1 MELRNRIPVLIRYLV
16 IVIMTWLIMPG
27 IAAGQ
32 YRVGGTIVDAHDG
45 SPLSGATVVLTHK
58 STSPPKAV
66 VSLREGQFGFDGVA
80 AGEYELSVKFLG
92 YEELRKGVKVDTGEV
107 RLGRTALRP
116 VSKELDEIDARATM
130 IRQEQRGDTTVF
142 NAAAFK
148 VSPDATTE
156 DLLKKMPGMQVKDG
170 TVKHAGE
177 EIKKVLVD
185 GKEFFSSDPS
195 IALRNIDASLVDKIE
210 VFDKQ
215 SEQSEFTG
223 ISDGNEE
230 RTLNILTKSRF
241 LGGSFGQAYGGAG
254 TDWHYETG
262 FTSNTIHDGNR
273 LSVIAQINDIGQRGL
288 APVSTTTPSSGK
300 YTAALCAIN
309 TSISR
314 NPKLNFDAGFSFN
327 LTKTGNHSNS
337 LQEYLVKDDNE
348 EPRIYESETYSDNNN
363 KDHHLNT
370 RIHWKIDSLNTI
382 DFKPDISWQRN
393 EAYNDNAGQDTRGQD
408 TLRTTSRR
416 SNNSTEKLTLRGSL
430 TINHKFLKPRR
441 TISLRLTYGKSQS
454 DTDTESQNN
463 RSGSETTLSTTG
475 QKSDSDNQSH
485 NASAT
490 LAYTEPLGKRL
501 SLMLSYTPQ
510 LSFSQLDK
518 IVEAD
523 TLMET
528 ASGELS
534 NYRFSPILSNNKESR
549 YITHRPSLTLT
560 YTVPNKMTASI
571 GFGTQKSILDGEQT
585 YPLPIDTRRSFF
597 SFMPDADIRIGNK
610 KARRLRLTYRTSTT
624 APNVALLQDVVDISN
639 IRCYTSGNP
648 DLKQS
653 YTHNIR
659 VSFISNNRD
668 KSRIMFVSSTIRVT
682 NDQIVSASYIADTD
696 SVIRNGII
704 LPAGTQFEIPVN
716 LNRSIAT
723 SLAFN
728 ASTPIKWQGSM
739 LNVNLRLDTNKTPG
753 LYMGER
759 TTNREYILSGGA
771 SIANCLGEMWDFNV
785 GYDASYNIIRNDHA
799 ASNNYNYYKHNIS
812 ADVKLNVL
820 NNHLFL
826 NNTLRHDL
834 TSGMGDNYDANTLI
848 WNAAIGGRFMKNNSG
863 ELRLRVSD
871 ILDNAQGRSRNVGTA
886 SVTTS
891 SHSVIGRYAML
902 TFTYKFKGL
911 NSGNAPASAPSRK
924 GAGYFLNPRN

>member
-107 RLGRTALRP
+107 RLGRIALRP

-241 LGGSFGQAYGGAG
+241 MGGSFGQAYGGVG

-441 TISLRLTYGKSQS
+441 TISLRHIREKPERHGHREPKQPIWLR
-454 DTDTESQNN
+454 NN
-463 RSGSETTLSTTG
+463 PQHDGTKIGQRQPIAQRQRDIGLHRATG
-475 QKSDSDNQSH
+475 QTTVADALVHSTAELQPIGQDCRGRHAHGDGIGRTVKLPI
-485 NASAT
+485 
-490 LAYTEPLGKRL
+490 LAHPQQQQREPLHYAPPEPDLNVHRTQQNDRL
-501 SLMLSYTPQ
+501 NRLWNP
-510 LSFSQLDK
+510 
-518 IVEAD
+518 E
-523 TLMET
+523 
-528 ASGELS
+528 
-534 NYRFSPILSNNKESR
+534 
-549 YITHRPSLTLT
+549 
-560 YTVPNKMTASI
+560 
-571 GFGTQKSILDGEQT
+571 
-585 YPLPIDTRRSFF
+585 IDT
-597 SFMPDADIRIGNK
+597 
-610 KARRLRLTYRTSTT
+610 
-624 APNVALLQDVVDISN
+624 
-639 IRCYTSGNP
+639 
-648 DLKQS
+648 
-653 YTHNIR
+653 
-659 VSFISNNRD
+659 
-668 KSRIMFVSSTIRVT
+668 
-682 NDQIVSASYIADTD
+682 
-696 SVIRNGII
+696 
-704 LPAGTQFEIPVN
+704 
-716 LNRSIAT
+716 
-723 SLAFN
+723 
-728 ASTPIKWQGSM
+728 
-739 LNVNLRLDTNKTPG
+739 
-753 LYMGER
+753 
-759 TTNREYILSGGA
+759 
-771 SIANCLGEMWDFNV
+771 
-785 GYDASYNIIRNDHA
+785 
-799 ASNNYNYYKHNIS
+799 
-812 ADVKLNVL
+812 
-820 NNHLFL
+820 
-826 NNTLRHDL
+826 
-834 TSGMGDNYDANTLI
+834 
-848 WNAAIGGRFMKNNSG
+848 
-863 ELRLRVSD
+863 
-871 ILDNAQGRSRNVGTA
+871 
-886 SVTTS
+886 
-891 SHSVIGRYAML
+891 
-902 TFTYKFKGL
+902 
-911 NSGNAPASAPSRK
+911 
-924 GAGYFLNPRN
+924 